1 MKYSMDNGKL
11 QSKDLTPLRTPQR
24 SEIFDFSAKDK

>member
-11 QSKDLTPLRTPQR
+11 QSKDLTPLMWGISNGR
-24 SEIFDFSAKDK
+24 IWAGI